1 MVSEHE
7 QAVQRNVQALGA
19 DTQLQAL
26 TQQWLLAAIGHNYA
40 HNFSWLGRPVIQVPQ
55 DIYATQEI
63 LWRVQPDLVIETG
76 NVAERMAKLEAR
88 RANPSVDLIQMPDFT
103 AL

>member
-26 TQQWLLAAIGHNYA
+26 TQQWLLAAIGQA
-40 HNFSWLGRPVIQVPQ
+40 H
-55 DIYATQEI
+55 
-63 LWRVQPDLVIETG
+63 
-76 NVAERMAKLEAR
+76 KLSLR
-88 RANPSVDLIQMPDFT
+88 
-103 AL
+103 